1 ETKQI
6 SQCASQMARWGSG
19 GRKQLLN
26 AARDR
31 VADEV
36 QMYLPGIM

>member
-1 ETKQI
+1 MRQPDG
-6 SQCASQMARWGSG
+6 QMGFR

>member
-1 ETKQI
+1 MRQPDG
-6 SQCASQMARWGSG
+6 QMARWGSG

-26 AARDR
+26 SARDR